1 MAKMIKKIFNEI
13 KQTYIDYVT
22 MKYAYLFV

>member
-1 MAKMIKKIFNEI
+1 MTKMIKNIFNEI

>member
-13 KQTYIDYVT
+13 KQGYIDYVT
-22 MKYAYLFV
+22 MKYTYLFV

>member
-13 KQTYIDYVT
+13 KQCYIDYVT